1 MNRYLELNKE
11 ILSMPID
18 EIEKLLK
25 TENIEVN
32 SFQSFFNFS
41 IQDEDGNL
49 LRNDPYGLFL
59 CLNDI
64 KSSISEE
71 EGVIKKLDA
80 ITDEEINVCLSKQNI
95 DFDDDFIEFEEE
107 ALEKLRTMTDDD
119 IASHFN
125 YTLICE
131 SPMEMSLNCQSNSFA
146 RGLFANIIMQY
157 MKEHLKNEFIEDM
170 RERNKL
176 K

>member
-18 EIEKLLK
+18 EIENLLK

-59 CLNDI
+59 CLDDI

-71 EGVIKKLDA
+71 EDILKKLDVMK
-80 ITDEEINVCLSKQNI
+80 DEEINICLSEQDI
-95 DFDDDFIEFEEE
+95 DFIEFEEE
-107 ALEKLRTMTDDD
+107 AWKRLKTMTDDD

-131 SPMEMSLNCQSNSFA
+131 SPMEMSLNC
-146 RGLFANIIMQY
+146 
-157 MKEHLKNEFIEDM
+157 
-170 RERNKL
+170 
-176 K
+176 

>member
-18 EIEKLLK
+18 EIENLLK

-59 CLNDI
+59 CLDDI

-71 EGVIKKLDA
+71 EDILKKLDVMK
-80 ITDEEINVCLSKQNI
+80 DEEINICLSEQDI
-95 DFDDDFIEFEEE
+95 DFIEFEEE
-107 ALEKLRTMTDDD
+107 AWKRLKTMTDDD

-131 SPMEMSLNCQSNSFA
+131 SPMEMSLNCQSNSFT

-157 MKEHLKNEFIEDM
+157 MKKQLVNEFIEDM

>member
-59 CLNDI
+59 CLDNI
-64 KSSISEE
+64 KGSISEE
-71 EGVIKKLDA
+71 EDVLKKLDEKM
-80 ITDEEINVCLSKQNI
+80 DKEIGISLSEQHMN
-95 DFDDDFIEFEEE
+95 FDDDFIAFEEE
-107 ALEKLRTMTDDD
+107 AWKRLKTMTDDG

-157 MKEHLKNEFIEDM
+157 MKEQLTNEFIEDM
-170 RERNKL
+170 RKRNNL

>member
-11 ILSMPID
+11 ILTMPID
-18 EIEKLLK
+18 EIENLL
-25 TENIEVN
+25 TIEKIEID
-32 SFQSFFNFS
+32 SFQNFFNFS

-59 CLNDI
+59 CLDDI

-71 EGVIKKLDA
+71 EDVLKKLDA
-80 ITDEEINVCLSKQNI
+80 ITDEEISISLLEQDI
-95 DFDDDFIEFEEE
+95 EEE
-107 ALEKLRTMTDDD
+107 AWKRLKTMTDDD

-157 MKEHLKNEFIEDM
+157 MKVQLAREFTEDIKKRSM
-170 RERNKL
+170 QK
-176 K
+176 